1 MFGNKFSRSN
11 INWPIIAAVVLGLL
25 VSVIAATRL
34 MRYTNTHVATES
46 VLVMAHDVG
55 PYTVLQASDIVAEQ
69 EVNGSKQPD
78 TINSSSDAIGK
89 MTTITMYQGDQVET
103 KRLEDPALVSGKQLV
118 TVNID
123 LARCDAGYLKPG
135 DTTDAWWVPSGG
147 NIQTP
152 GIGWVQVATNATVVD
167 IKDSTGKSLFFG
179 GGSGLVQQALIS
191 SGSQA
196 AGSPAVAVLAV
207 NDSDVSKIIGG
218 AIPKSENIVLT
229 KKFSQED

>member
-1 MFGNKFSRSN
+1 
-11 INWPIIAAVVLGLL
+11 
-25 VSVIAATRL
+25 VI
-34 MRYTNTHVATES
+34 
-46 VLVMAHDVG
+46 
-55 PYTVLQASDIVAEQ
+55 
-69 EVNGSKQPD
+69 GSKQPD
-78 TINSSSDAIGK
+78 TINSPSDAIGK

-135 DTTDAWWVPSGG
+135 DVTDAWWVPSGG

-179 GGSGLVQQALIS
+179 EGSGLAQQALIS

-229 KKFSQED
+229 KKFSQEE